1 MVLKYFA
8 PFENKIHQIY
18 ETSHRCVFP
27 RKNEAQ
33 VVVGAFSFIE
43 YQLRRSHLASKLD
56 AY

>member
-33 VVVGAFSFIE
+33 VVVGALSFIE